1 MSSVP
6 SAPRTG
12 ASVQPDTPQ
21 VMAWAGPVGALAH
34 LIPLTSQ
41 EARVFASQLMLAADA
56 ADQMAGQEGQR

>member
-12 ASVQPDTPQ
+12 ASVQPDTPR

-34 LIPLTSQ
+34 LIPLTPQ
-41 EARVFASQLMLAADA
+41 EARVFASQLTLAADA
-56 ADQMAGQEGQR
+56 ADQMTGQEGQR